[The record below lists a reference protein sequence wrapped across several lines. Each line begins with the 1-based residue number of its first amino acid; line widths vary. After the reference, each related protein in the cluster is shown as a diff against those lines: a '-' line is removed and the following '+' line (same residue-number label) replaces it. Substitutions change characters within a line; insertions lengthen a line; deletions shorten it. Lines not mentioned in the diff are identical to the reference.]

1 MEAMANSL
9 PVIASDIRGNCDLL
23 KGVNGGILFSPISI
37 NKIKKSIKYMLD
49 RKKEWTEMGENNRK
63 KIQSYSL
70 DFVIQTMQKIYF
82 E

>member
-1 MEAMANSL
+1 M
-9 PVIASDIRGNCDLL
+9 
-23 KGVNGGILFSPISI
+23 GGILFSPISI

-63 KIQSYSL
+63 KIQNYSL